1 MTENNTFINLILEL
15 PFPPSVNSY
24 WGFKGHRR
32 FLTKKAV
39 EFKAIVAYQVLK
51 QRTRYGKQTLEMRI
65 VWHSPDKRI
74 RDIDNPIKPLLDAL
88 TQAGLFDDDSQIKK
102 LHIEFG
108 ESMKGG
114 KTTVVLSTLLP

>member
-1 MTENNTFINLILEL
+1 MTENNTSVNLILEL
-15 PFPPSVNSY
+15 PFPPSVNGY

-39 EFKAIVAYQVLK
+39 EFKALVAYQVLK
-51 QRTRYGKQTLEMRI
+51 QRIRFGKQTLEMRI
-65 VWHSPDKRI
+65 IWHPPDRRI
-74 RDIDNPIKPLLDAL
+74 RDIDNPIKPLLDSL

-108 ESMKGG
+108 DLIKGG
-114 KTTVVLSTLLP
+114 KTTVVLNSLLL

>member
-1 MTENNTFINLILEL
+1 MTENNTSVNLILNL
-15 PFPPSVNSY
+15 PYPPSVNGY

-39 EFKAIVAYQVLK
+39 EFKALVAYQVLK
-51 QRTRYGKQTLEMRI
+51 QRTRFNKDILEMRI
-65 VWHSPDKRI
+65 VWHPPDRRI

-88 TQAGLFDDDSQIKK
+88 TQAGLFEDDCQIRK

-108 ESMKGG
+108 AIIKGG
-114 KTTVVLSTLLP
+114 KTTVVLKPLLL